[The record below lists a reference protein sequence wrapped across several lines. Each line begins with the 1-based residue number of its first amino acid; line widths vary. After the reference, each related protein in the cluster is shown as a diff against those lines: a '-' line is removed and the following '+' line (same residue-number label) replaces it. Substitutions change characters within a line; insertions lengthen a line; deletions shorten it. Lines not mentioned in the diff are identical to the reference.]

1 MKKML
6 IIGLVLV
13 FALAMGLVACG
24 EGGETDTT
32 AGETGTTVAY
42 APGTWTFTFNTF
54 FPATNNIAI
63 VGEMWQKE
71 ITERTNGAVA
81 FDYLPGAS
89 LTAAKDV
96 YDGVVTGISDLGFSV
111 VAYTPGVFPIT
122 ELLDMPHGYP
132 SGYVATMVANDYYK
146 KFQPAEFKD
155 VQVLAFYGTGPQVVM
170 TTDKPVRKLADAKG
184 LVLRSTGVGATI
196 AGLLGAEGYA
206 AAQNEAYELMSK
218 GTIDGTIA
226 PREVLKGWKQAE
238 VVKYVTQCF
247 SIGSMTT
254 MYLVM
259 NKDKWDELPADIQQ
273 IFTETSEKYVEYWAN
288 VASGYDYDGIVALKA
303 QPGREVIDLDATEAA
318 AWKAAVR
325 PIIDEKLAALTAAGF
340 TDDYEAYLLERIAYW
355 QGQAPSEEECST
367 WVKANL
373 AATTVAPPTT
383 VAPATA
389 TTTAP

>member
-1 MKKML
+1 MKKAL
-6 IIGLVLV
+6 IIGFVLV
-13 FALAMGLVACG
+13 FALGLGLVACG
-24 EGGETDTT
+24 EEGGSETT
-32 AGETGTTVAY
+32 AGGTGTTVAY

-54 FPATNNIAI
+54 FPATNNIAV

-71 ITERTNGAVA
+71 IMESTNGAVE
-81 FDYLPGAS
+81 FEYLPGAS

-122 ELLDMPHGYP
+122 ELLDMPIGSP
-132 SGYVATMVANDYYK
+132 AGYVSTMVMNDFYK
-146 KFQPAEFKD
+146 EFQPAEFDD
-155 VQVLAFYGTGPQVVM
+155 VHVLAFYGTGPQVVM
-170 TTDKPVRKLADAKG
+170 TTDKPVRALADAKG

-196 AGLLGAEGYA
+196 AGRLGAEGYA

-247 SIGSMTT
+247 SIGSATT
-254 MYLVM
+254 MYLVI
-259 NKDKWDELPADIQQ
+259 NKDKWAELPADIQM
-273 IFTETSEKYVEYWAN
+273 IFTETSEKYLEYWAK
-288 VASGYDYDGIVALKA
+288 VSSGYDFDAIVALNA
-303 QPGREVIDLDATEAA
+303 QPGREVIDLDETESA

-373 AATTVAPPTT
+373 ATTTVTTKAP
-383 VAPATA
+383 
-389 TTTAP
+389 